1 MIAHL
6 SSEQLAECV
15 VGQPSPMVAQH
26 VQDCPSCRAGLASFR
41 EALGEFR
48 GAVRA
53 WSEDQAN
60 AALKAPAAGWEPRS
74 WSPSHQLA
82 WALLIAAVCIIASFV
97 IPRHSG
103 DIAPGSD
110 AVLLNRVDAQVSR
123 TVPSSMEPLLK
134 LVAQE

>member
-15 VGQPSPMVAQH
+15 LGQPSPMAAQH
-26 VQDCPSCRAGLASFR
+26 VQDCPACRAHLASYR
-41 EALGEFR
+41 EALGDFR

-60 AALKAPAAGWEPRS
+60 AALAAPAAQWEPRS
-74 WSPSHQLA
+74 WSPSRQLA
-82 WALLIAAVCIIASFV
+82 WAVLIAAVCIIASFV
-97 IPRHSG
+97 VPRHSG

-110 AVLLNRVDAQVSR
+110 SVLLNRVDAQVSR